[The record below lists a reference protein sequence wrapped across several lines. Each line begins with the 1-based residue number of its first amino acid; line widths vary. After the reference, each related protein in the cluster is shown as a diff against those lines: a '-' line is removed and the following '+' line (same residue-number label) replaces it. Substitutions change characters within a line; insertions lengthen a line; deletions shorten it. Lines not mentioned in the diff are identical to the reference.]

1 MNNFHWN
8 CNWKTITEITL
19 VSSQHTEWTSQL
31 YSIRWSGGIDPK
43 GDLPGGVVLE
53 CENFRLAFD
62 ALLLNTYCLL
72 LQFMSAVWHHL
83 ISHRRISAWR
93 RHTGK
98 HGSSVPHER
107 ITQPT
112 SWPYMA
118 SPTEQVARPATKRFH
133 TSAWRPLESCCR
145 PRTWWWNDAT
155 ALAGYATTFGNS
167 GLSSQ
172 RLMHFGLASILVKT

>member
-1 MNNFHWN
+1 M
-8 CNWKTITEITL
+8 
-19 VSSQHTEWTSQL
+19 
-31 YSIRWSGGIDPK
+31 DPK

-53 CENFRLAFD
+53 YENFRLAFD
-62 ALLLNTYCLL
+62 ALLLNIYCLL

-83 ISHRRISAWR
+83 LSHRRISAWR

-112 SWPYMA
+112 SWPYLA
-118 SPTEQVARPATKRFH
+118 SPTEQVAQPATKRFH

-145 PRTWWWNDAT
+145 PRTWWWKDAT
-155 ALAGYATTFGNS
+155 ALAGYATTFGNG
-167 GLSSQ
+167 GLSLQ
-172 RLMHFGLASILVKT
+172 RFMHFGFGFNTCQDLGAKLQGEQKVPYRE